1 MTHYILFLI
10 MLLIG
15 FAYSIKYGKKAKAD
29 ITKFNE
35 LKNLEKDQTNNEN

>member
-1 MTHYILFLI
+1 MI
-10 MLLIG
+10 LIG

-35 LKNLEKDQTNNEN
+35 SKNHEKDQSNNDI

>member
-1 MTHYILFLI
+1 

-29 ITKFNE
+29 IHKFHE
-35 LKNLEKDQTNNEN
+35 MKNKEKNSTDKKE